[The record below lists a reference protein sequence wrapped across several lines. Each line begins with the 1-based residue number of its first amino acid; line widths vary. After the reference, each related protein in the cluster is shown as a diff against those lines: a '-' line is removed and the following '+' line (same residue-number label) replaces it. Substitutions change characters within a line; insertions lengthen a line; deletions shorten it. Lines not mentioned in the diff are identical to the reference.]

1 MMQDMD
7 EKIRNMH
14 TGRLVRILNHQLKRE
29 SINPWK
35 LRKRMNFTPMQRHV
49 LKHILLETLHRDI
62 YQKNIEEEFNIGRKS
77 TASGILKL
85 MKKTVSYTG
94 RV

>member
-29 SINPWK
+29 HKPVE
-35 LRKRMNFTPMQRHV
+35 TPEENE
-49 LKHILLETLHRDI
+49 LTPCRD
-62 YQKNIEEEFNIGRKS
+62 
-77 TASGILKL
+77 
-85 MKKTVSYTG
+85 MC
-94 RV
+94 